1 MEAEESIVN
10 YNGVMEANFALDRNC
25 SIVMGDERFYRL
37 MGNKA
42 LYAFNMLVHEDDKSR
57 FEQFINDESTQ
68 HEIILRVMAGDDK
81 YNWYCL
87 TKLERTQS
95 DIESGLVNIQLQDIL
110 MVDRNFGSYHQKV
123 KKYRVIMNM
132 MHEKIFEYDHTRN
145 IFTVYGYVNNRSE
158 IYEKD
163 DFTEWQRRILRLNF
177 VEDSQIES
185 FVRLCDNVES
195 GAESFSVTMRTSIMS
210 RGERTDLINFRGQTI
225 YEGNVRGLTVGI
237 ITELNSKRMQNG
249 LMIENS
255 EANLDSATGI
265 LNKKA
270 VTDEVTSAINLA
282 NSVGSLKKMYLM
294 IWDIDDFKQVNDTYG
309 HYFGDEVIKSLADE
323 LKVTVGSRGFVG
335 RIGGDEFLVF
345 LRDIDDVE
353 TLKNILTASRKRLK
367 VLLAQKKED
376 YTFSAS
382 IGISCYP
389 NDARDYETLFK
400 IADGALYIAK
410 EKGKDRY
417 ILYDKAKHGELLTDD
432 SSNRKNVAGV
442 DFMRQIDKMDMAS
455 RLMIELLD
463 GGRDKVESVLMELI
477 DKMNIHGITIYEG
490 EDMHAALTVGHYE
503 NEPEPAGYIF
513 DKAYQKRFQS
523 YNIYA
528 INNIATVAM
537 EFPNVYERFQKNN
550 ICSALQ
556 ILAYQGEQFAALIE
570 FDIFGAT
577 RRKWSQDDISTV
589 YIVVKAITDL
599 YKGDYE

>member
-1 MEAEESIVN
+1 
-10 YNGVMEANFALDRNC
+10 
-25 SIVMGDERFYRL
+25 
-37 MGNKA
+37 
-42 LYAFNMLVHEDDKSR
+42 
-57 FEQFINDESTQ
+57 
-68 HEIILRVMAGDDK
+68 
-81 YNWYCL
+81 
-87 TKLERTQS
+87 
-95 DIESGLVNIQLQDIL
+95 
-110 MVDRNFGSYHQKV
+110 
-123 KKYRVIMNM
+123 MNM
-132 MHEKIFEYDHTRN
+132 MHEKIFEYDHTKN
-145 IFTVYGYVNNRSE
+145 VFTVYGYVNNRSE

-195 GAESFSVTMRTSIMS
+195 GAESFSITMRTSIMS

-225 YEGNVRGLTVGI
+225 YDGNARGLTVGI
-237 ITELNSKRMQNG
+237 ITELNSKRTQTNP
-249 LMIENS
+249 LLENS

-270 VTDEVTSAINLA
+270 VTQEVTSAINLA
-282 NSVGSLKKMYLM
+282 NSVGSLKNMYLM

-323 LKVTVGSRGFVG
+323 LKLTVGSRGFVG

-345 LRDIDDVE
+345 LKDIDDVE
-353 TLKNILTASRKRLK
+353 TLKNILTASRKKLK

-376 YTFSAS
+376 YVFSAS

-389 NDARDYETLFK
+389 GDAKDYETLFK

-417 ILYDKAKHGELLTDD
+417 ILYDKNKHGELLTED

-463 GGRDKVESVLMELI
+463 GGRDKVEGVLMELI

-490 EDMHAALTVGHYE
+490 KDMHAALTVGHYE
-503 NEPEPAGYIF
+503 NQPESAGYIF
-513 DKAYQKRFQS
+513 DADYQKRFQS
-523 YNIYA
+523 YYIYA

-537 EFPNVYERFQKNN
+537 DFPKVYERFQRNN

-556 ILAYQGEQFAALIE
+556 ILAYQGEELAAMLE

-599 YKGDYE
+599 YKGDYEQN